1 MDRRTAFIALNL
13 LSGIGPIRVSQLL
26 SVFGEPEE
34 ILTASAEDLARVPG
48 IGGKL
53 AGDLANWR
61 RACDLDDELQMMER
75 AGVEVLIQDDE
86 DYPPLLLEIHDPPL
100 VLYVQGSRTA
110 LRETRGSVAIVGS
123 RHTSIYGQMVAQTL
137 ARSAVSAGWPVVS
150 GLARGIDTIAHET
163 VCQSGGVTLA
173 VIGSGLAQL
182 YPPENLPL
190 ARRIVDNGGA
200 VISEF
205 PMGYRPER
213 RTFPM
218 RNRII
223 AGISAGTIV
232 VEAGDNSGSLITAA
246 CAMQQGRPV
255 FAVPGRI
262 DSAQSRGCH
271 ALIRDGATLVENFD
285 DVATELSLLPGIPR
299 GTASTT
305 NRLAQSAPPY
315 INIKEIPLSDLERR
329 VVVCLE
335 QETEIAI
342 DSLMA
347 VVDAP
352 PGQVLA
358 AIITLEM
365 RRLVRQLPGRRVML
379 AVTLTDA

>member
-13 LSGIGPIRVSQLL
+13 LSGIGPVRVNQLL
-26 SVFGEPEE
+26 AVFIEPEE
-34 ILTASAEDLARVPG
+34 ILTAPAEALARVPG

-53 AGDLANWR
+53 AGELAAWR
-61 RACDLDDELQMMER
+61 HGCDLDGELRMVER
-75 AGVEVLIQDDE
+75 AGIEVLIRDDD
-86 DYPPLLLEIHDPPL
+86 DYPPLLQDIHDPPL
-100 VLYVQGSRTA
+100 VLYVHGSRQA

-123 RHTSIYGQMVAQTL
+123 RHTTIYGQMMAQTL
-137 ARSAVSAGWPVVS
+137 ARSAALAGWPVVS

-163 VCQSGGVTLA
+163 VCQAGGVTLA
-173 VIGSGLAQL
+173 VIGSGLARL
-182 YPPENLPL
+182 YPPENQPL
-190 ARRIVDNGGA
+190 ACRIAENGGA

-223 AGISAGTIV
+223 AGMSAGTIV

-246 CAMQQGRPV
+246 CALQQGRQV
-255 FAVPGRI
+255 FAVPGRV

-271 ALIRDGATLVENFD
+271 ALIRDGATLVESFD
-285 DVATELSLLPGIPR
+285 DVAAELSLLPGIAR
-299 GTASTT
+299 GTAAEPG
-305 NRLAQSAPPY
+305 RLAHSTPPY
-315 INIKEIPLSDLERR
+315 ININEIPLADLERR
-329 VVVCLE
+329 VVICLE

-347 VVDAP
+347 LVDAP

-379 AVTLTDA
+379 AVKLTDD

>member
-1 MDRRTAFIALNL
+1 MDRRTAFVALNL
-13 LSGIGPIRVSQLL
+13 LSGIGPIRVNQLL
-26 SVFGEPEE
+26 SVFGEPEDVLAAPAGE
-34 ILTASAEDLARVPG
+34 LARVPG
-48 IGGKL
+48 IGSKL
-53 AGDLANWR
+53 AGELANWR
-61 RACDLDDELQMMER
+61 QQCDLEGELEMMER
-75 AGVEVLIQDDE
+75 AGVEVLIRDDE
-86 DYPPLLLEIHDPPL
+86 DYPPLLQEIHDPPL
-100 VLYVQGSRTA
+100 VLYVHGSRQA

-123 RHTSIYGQMVAQTL
+123 RHTSIYGQMVAQAL
-137 ARSAVSAGWPVVS
+137 SRSAATAGWPVVS
-150 GLARGIDTIAHET
+150 GLARGIDTVAHDT
-163 VCQSGGVTLA
+163 VCQAGGVTLA

-271 ALIRDGATLVENFD
+271 ALIRDGATLVESFD
-285 DVATELSLLPGIPR
+285 DVIAELSLLPGIPR
-299 GTASTT
+299 GTASPV
-305 NRLAQSAPPY
+305 NQLAQSDPPY
-315 INIKEIPLSDLERR
+315 INIKEIPLADLEHR
-329 VVVCLE
+329 VVVCLA

-342 DSLMA
+342 DSLVA
-347 VVDAP
+347 LVEAP

-379 AVTLTDA
+379 AVKLTDD